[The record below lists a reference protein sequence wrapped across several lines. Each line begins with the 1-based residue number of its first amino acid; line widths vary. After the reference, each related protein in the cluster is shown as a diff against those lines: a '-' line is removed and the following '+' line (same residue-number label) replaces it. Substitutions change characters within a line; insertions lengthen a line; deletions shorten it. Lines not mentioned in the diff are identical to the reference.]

1 VICPSDWR
9 LRGTTGGGDDAGVAA
24 AVAAGRCR
32 GGGRAD
38 ADARHRRVSA
48 LRTRLRAG
56 QAPRLPRPLRA
67 VSGGHRRRL
76 HPQQPQLSEFW
87 SLCRADQCE
96 KMHDKEPNNQ
106 IFDLKT
112 LNL

>member
-38 ADARHRRVSA
+38 ADAGHRRVSA

-76 HPQQPQLSEFW
+76 HPQQPQLNFG
-87 SLCRADQCE
+87 LCAAPINVRKCMT
-96 KMHDKEPNNQ
+96 KSPTTKFV
-106 IFDLKT
+106 I
-112 LNL
+112 